1 MKIAAPRN
9 GGGIMSALV
18 LVKKYVALLG
28 LRNTIGIIVAA
39 LLVAAVT
46 GWANPNA
53 SSHANIGGH
62 YNLQPIW

>member
-1 MKIAAPRN
+1 MN
-9 GGGIMSALV
+9 T

-28 LRNTIGIIVAA
+28 LRNTIGIIVGA
-39 LLVAAVT
+39 LLVAAAT

-53 SSHANIGGH
+53 SSQPIIGGH

>member
-9 GGGIMSALV
+9 GGGIMSA

-39 LLVAAVT
+39 LLVAAAT

>member
-1 MKIAAPRN
+1 
-9 GGGIMSALV
+9 MSA

-39 LLVAAVT
+39 LLVAAAT

-53 SSHANIGGH
+53 SSQAIIGGH